1 MIAVNASMQALLVM
15 DVQRIVAAQ
24 LGDRADRYLARLA
37 ETVAAARAAGVPVI
51 HVRVVH
57 RDGHPEIG
65 PLNKPFRGLAGTDA
79 ITESNPESGIHPA
92 VAPLPGEPVLDKRF
106 FSPFAGTDLDALLR
120 ARGAGT
126 LVLTGLAT
134 SGVVISALRDATE
147 RQYAQ
152 IVLSDGC
159 DDADE
164 ETHRFLVER
173 FFPREADVMTSAEWV
188 AGLGGQ

>member
-1 MIAVNASMQALLVM
+1 MNRETQTLLVM
-15 DVQRIVAAQ
+15 DVQHAVAAQ
-24 LGDRADRYLARLA
+24 LGDRADGYLSRLA
-37 ETVAAARAAGVPVI
+37 ETVKAARSADVPVI
-51 HVRVVH
+51 HVRVRH

-65 PLNKPFRGLAGTDA
+65 PLNKPFQGLLGTDT
-79 ITESNPESGIHPA
+79 ITESNPGSEIHPA

-106 FSPFAGTDLDALLR
+106 FSAFAGTDLDALLR

-134 SGVVISALRDATE
+134 SGVVISTLRDATE

-164 ETHRFLVER
+164 EMHRFLVER
-173 FFPREADVMTSAEWV
+173 FFPREADVLTSAEWT
-188 AGLGGQ
+188 AGLAPQ

>member
-1 MIAVNASMQALLVM
+1 MNANMQALLVM

-65 PLNKPFRGLAGTDA
+65 PLNKPFRGLTGTDVL
-79 ITESNPESGIHPA
+79 TESHPESGIHPA

-106 FSPFAGTDLDALLR
+106 FSAFAGTDLDALLK

-134 SGVVISALRDATE
+134 SGVVISTLRDATE

-164 ETHRFLVER
+164 EMHRFLVER
-173 FFPREADVMTSAEWV
+173 FFPREAEIMTSAEWV
-188 AGLGGQ
+188 AGLPAQ